1 MSNSGI
7 FYKTDEEVELIRESC
22 LLVCKTLAL
31 VGELIGPGIKGI
43 DIDAQ
48 AEQLIRDHGAVP
60 GFKGYRDFPATLCVS
75 VNEQVVHGIPS
86 DIAFK
91 DGDIV
96 SVDCGVLMNGYY
108 GDAAY
113 TFAIGD
119 VKEEIMQLLRVTKAS
134 LYKGIQ
140 QAIVG
145 KRVGDI
151 SSAIQH
157 YTERGHN
164 YSVVR
169 ELVGHGLGRSLHEA
183 PEVPNFGTR
192 GQGPRLKDGLVIA
205 IEPMINLGKRDVITA
220 KDNWTVISKDRM
232 PSAHFEHTVAVRR
245 QKADIL
251 SNHTFVEAAIRKNDN
266 VKEVADL
273 LTKEAA
279 H

>member
-1 MSNSGI
+1 VSNSGI

-48 AEQLIRDHGAVP
+48 AEQLIRDHGAIP

-86 DIAFK
+86 GIEFK

-119 VKEEIMQLLRVTKAS
+119 VREEIMELLRVTKAS

-157 YTERGHN
+157 YTERGHK

-169 ELVGHGLGRSLHEA
+169 ELVGHGVGRSLHEA
-183 PEVPNFGTR
+183 PEVPNFGVR

-232 PSAHFEHTVAVRR
+232 PSAHFEHTVVVRR

-251 SNHTFVEAAIRKNDN
+251 SNHTFVEEAISKNAN

-273 LTKEAA
+273 LSKEAVR
-279 H
+279 